1 MLVARR
7 VVRLVA
13 RLARLA
19 ARLVAR
25 LAMRLAAKLAAR
37 HHRLG
42 KNAENAEF
50 CGGRNQNRYK
60 WRGQ

>member
-1 MLVARR
+1 M
-7 VVRLVA
+7 VRLVA

-42 KNAENAEF
+42 KNAERTLVRRTKTVTN
-50 CGGRNQNRYK
+50 GGPVNNLGAQK
-60 WRGQ
+60 L

>member
-1 MLVARR
+1 M
-7 VVRLVA
+7 VRLVA

-42 KNAENAEF
+42 KNAENAGWCF
-50 CGGRNQNRYK
+50 GTKTVTNGGPQCII
-60 WRGQ
+60 

>member
-1 MLVARR
+1 M
-7 VVRLVA
+7 VRLVA

-42 KNAENAEF
+42 KNAENAGASEPKPL
-50 CGGRNQNRYK
+50 QME
-60 WRGQ
+60 GQ